1 MSTPTLSLNTAVRV
15 LQTLRTEDEM
25 RLELLA
31 EAALMA
37 QQKAKEAEEAAK
49 AATDAFR
56 QALEAAGKLN
66 EDTKAVGIVRTTLY
80 PTRRFSE
87 DLARSI
93 MTKKLAKEC
102 EKTVLDSNA
111 VKRNVS
117 PADYERM
124 QSVTGWT
131 MKLSVDKG

>member
-1 MSTPTLSLNTAVRV
+1 MSTLTLVTNPAPKTAAKENVDV
-15 LQTLRTEDEM
+15 V
-25 RLELLA
+25 LELLA
-31 EAALMA
+31 EAALEA
-37 QQKAKEAEEAAK
+37 QQKAKQAEEAAK

-102 EKTVLDSNA
+102 EKTVLDSAA

-117 PADYERM
+117 PVDYEKM
-124 QSVTGWT
+124 QQITGWT

>member
-1 MSTPTLSLNTAVRV
+1 MSTLTLSTR
-15 LQTLRTEDEM
+15 QTLSPAADAAYELEALAELA
-25 RLELLA
+25 LELQ
-31 EAALMA
+31 M
-37 QQKAKEAEEAAK
+37 KAKQADEEAK

>member
-1 MSTPTLSLNTAVRV
+1 MSTLTLVTNPAPKTAAKENVDV
-15 LQTLRTEDEM
+15 V
-25 RLELLA
+25 LELLA
-31 EAALMA
+31 EAALEA
-37 QQKAKEAEEAAK
+37 QQKAKQADEEAK

>member
-1 MSTPTLSLNTAVRV
+1 MGTLTLNTRPAAEIEEFDTDDI
-15 LQTLRTEDEM
+15 LEALAETA
-25 RLELLA
+25 LEL
-31 EAALMA
+31 
-37 QQKAKEAEEAAK
+37 QQAAKEAEETAK
-49 AATDAFR
+49 KATDAFR
-56 QALEAAGKLN
+56 KALEAAGKLDA
-66 EDTKAVGIVRTTLY
+66 DTKAVGIVHTTIY

-93 MTKKLAKEC
+93 MTKKLQKDC
-102 EKTVLDSNA
+102 EKTVLDSAA

-124 QSVTGWT
+124 QSTTGWT